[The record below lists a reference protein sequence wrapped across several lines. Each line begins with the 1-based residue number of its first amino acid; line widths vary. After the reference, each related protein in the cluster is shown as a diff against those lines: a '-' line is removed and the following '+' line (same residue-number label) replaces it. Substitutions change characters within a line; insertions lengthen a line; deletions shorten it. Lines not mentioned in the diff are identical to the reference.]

1 VTDASSWHSIGM
13 MLLVA
18 HAAVAAGVAIL
29 LSRFHRSYQRT
40 YLSHWGYAFAALA
53 ALHLLELLPSLVAMP
68 RGFAPRWIAT
78 LGAAYLWVFW
88 LLLGT
93 YEVTTGR
100 AVAPSLQR
108 KMLIAIGGTAL
119 LSGMLFAWDPAALYQ
134 RLALRVGLR
143 HLLEAFALG
152 AACLLLVRSASFRH
166 GLGPR
171 VLGYGLGVAAL
182 QQIHVLVL
190 HLVPISGVSPL
201 AYGAGLALFDLVVS
215 VGIGM
220 GMGIWLLEEERRN
233 AALASREVEH
243 LAYHDSLTGL
253 PNRRL
258 LLDRLDHAIAQARR
272 AEEKVVLMF
281 LDLDRFKVIN
291 DSLGHAVGDE
301 LLCAVSTR
309 LKHRIRTGDTIAR
322 IGGDEFALLF
332 TRVTRP
338 TDAVQI
344 ADNLLRAMRAPFQI
358 ANRELFLTTSIGIAF
373 HPDDG
378 DQGEILLRHADLAM
392 YKAKEEGRN
401 NLQLFIPALKEGALE
416 KLELESELRR
426 ALAARELAL
435 HYQPLIELS
444 TNKVIGVEALVR
456 WPHRERGMIMPDR
469 FLPIAEQLGLLD
481 AIDDWVLAESCRAL
495 RSWQTR
501 FDVDLK
507 IAVNLSAR
515 TVQRPDFPFQLQQ
528 MLDESQLSPASLV
541 LEITER
547 TAIQNLEVGTDAL
560 QRLREIGVGIA
571 IDDFGT
577 GYSSLSYLRQF
588 PADTLKIDKSFVRE
602 VLRDTADRAII
613 RAIVPLAHALGMRVV
628 AEGVET
634 EAQCDV
640 LRELGV
646 DQVQGWY
653 FHKALVP
660 NDVATLLGSGAAK
673 PALVAG

>member
-1 VTDASSWHSIGM
+1 MTDASSWHSIWM
-13 MLLVA
+13 MLLMA
-18 HAAVAAGVAIL
+18 HAAVAGGVAYL
-29 LSRFHRSYQRT
+29 LSRFHRSYSRT
-40 YLSHWGYAFAALA
+40 YLLHWGYAFAALA
-53 ALHLLELLPSLVAMP
+53 AMQLLEVLPDLVSMP
-68 RGFAPRWIAT
+68 RGFTPRWIAL

-100 AVAPSLQR
+100 GVSPALQR
-108 KMLIAIGGTAL
+108 RMLIAIGGTAL
-119 LSGMLFAWDPAALYQ
+119 LTGTLFAWEPSALYQ

-143 HLLEAFALG
+143 YVLDAIALG
-152 AACLLLVRSASFRH
+152 AACLLLVRAASFRH

-171 VLGYGLGVAAL
+171 VLGLGLGVAAL
-182 QQIHVLVL
+182 QQVHVLVL
-190 HLVPISGVSPL
+190 HVLPIPGVSPL
-201 AYGAGLALFDLVVS
+201 AYGAGIALFDLLVS

-272 AEEKVVLMF
+272 VEEKVVLMF

-291 DSLGHAVGDE
+291 DSLGHSVGDE

-392 YKAKEEGRN
+392 YKAKDEGRN

-426 ALAARELAL
+426 ALAARELTL

-444 TNKVIGVEALVR
+444 SGKVIGVEALVR

-495 RSWQTR
+495 RAWQVR

-507 IAVNLSAR
+507 VAVNLSAR

-528 MLDESQLSPASLV
+528 MLDESQLEPASLV

-560 QRLREIGVGIA
+560 QRLRELGVGIA

-646 DQVQGWY
+646 DQVQGWF
-653 FHKALVP
+653 FHKALAP
-660 NDVATLLGSGAAK
+660 NDVAALLGSGAAK
-673 PALVAG
+673 PALVPG

>member
-1 VTDASSWHSIGM
+1 VTDGSSWQTIGTM
-13 MLLVA
+13 LVA
-18 HAAVAAGVAIL
+18 AHTVVAAGVAYL
-29 LSRFHRSYQRT
+29 LVRFHRHFSRSYLR
-40 YLSHWGYAFAALA
+40 HWAYAFAALA
-53 ALHLLELLPSLVAMP
+53 VWLALEALPDLVKLP
-68 RGFAPRWIAT
+68 PGWLPRWIVQ
-78 LGAAYLWVFW
+78 LAAGYLHVFW

-100 AVAPSLQR
+100 GVAAGLQR
-108 KMLIAIGGTAL
+108 RMIIALVGTAVL
-119 LSGMLFAWDPAALYQ
+119 TATLFAWDPSALYQ
-134 RLALRVGLR
+134 RLALHVGLSR
-143 HLLEAFALG
+143 LLEAVALG
-152 AACLLLVRSASFRH
+152 AAGLLLVRAASFRH

-171 VLGYGLGVAAL
+171 VLGITLAAATL
-182 QQIHVLVL
+182 QHLHVLAL
-190 HLVPISGVSPL
+190 HIIPIPGISPI
-201 AYGAGLALFDLVVS
+201 AYGAGIKLVDMLIS
-215 VGIGM
+215 VGMGM

-243 LAYHDSLTGL
+243 LAYHDALTGL

-258 LLDRLDHAIAQARR
+258 LLDRLDQAIAQARR
-272 AEEKVVLMF
+272 GDDKVVLMF

-309 LKHRIRTGDTIAR
+309 LKHRIRSGDTVAR

-338 TDAVQI
+338 TDAMQI
-344 ADNLLRAMRAPFQI
+344 ADNLLRALRAPFQI

-373 HPDDG
+373 HPEDG
-378 DQGEILLRHADLAM
+378 HDGEVLLRHADLAM
-392 YKAKEEGRN
+392 YKAKDEGRN
-401 NLQLFIPALKEGALE
+401 NLQLFVPALKDSALE
-416 KLELESELRR
+416 KLELENELRR
-426 ALAARELAL
+426 ALTGRELAL
-435 HYQPLIELS
+435 HFQPVIELAS
-444 TNKVIGVEALVR
+444 GKVCGVEALVR
-456 WPHRERGMIMPDR
+456 WPHRERGMILPDR

-481 AIDDWVLAESCRAL
+481 AVDDWVLAEACRAL
-495 RSWQTR
+495 RSWQQR
-501 FDVDLK
+501 FDVDLRV
-507 IAVNLSAR
+507 AVNLSAR

-528 MLDESQLSPASLV
+528 TLDETRLPPASLV

-560 QRLREIGVGIA
+560 SRLRELGVGIA

-588 PADTLKIDKSFVRE
+588 PADTLKIDKSFVSE

-613 RAIVPLAHALGMRVV
+613 RAIVPLAHTLGMRVV

-634 EAQCDV
+634 EAQCEL

-646 DQVQGWY
+646 DLVQGWY
-653 FHKALVP
+653 FHKALTP
-660 NDVATLLGSGAAK
+660 EEIEALLGSGAAK
-673 PALVAG
+673 TVQA